1 MGKAGVYLATI
12 ATTVLLSG
20 CHVFEVACP
29 AIAQASAVSVTVAAS
44 YAPAVKTLH
53 FKACQDGVCRENDL
67 VLVPG
72 SIAVDLGCE
81 PVAPP
86 PYVPPYVPEP
96 GAPGSG
102 VPGYGG
108 TGTAVPEPGVPETA
122 VPKPGVPESGVPGA
136 AVPGTAAPGTAVPA
150 PHVPG
155 KGGYGPDAPCSATA
169 SPDGTKRGMLMLDVL
184 TESPIDVTATGTSID
199 GSPLPMRTLRFTPRG
214 DYPFGE
220 PCGRFISASVVLD
233 ENGLRQDR

>member
-1 MGKAGVYLATI
+1 MGKARVLLATF
-12 ATTVLLSG
+12 ATTVLVSG
-20 CHVFEVACP
+20 CHIFEVTCP
-29 AIAQASAVSVTVAAS
+29 AIAQVSGVSVTVAAS
-44 YAPAVKTLH
+44 YAPVVKTLH

-72 SIAVDLGCE
+72 SISVDLGCE

-96 GAPGSG
+96 GVPGSG

-122 VPKPGVPESGVPGA
+122 VPKPGVPGYGV
-136 AVPGTAAPGTAVPA
+136 PGTAVPA
-150 PHVPG
+150 PDVPG
-155 KGGYGPDAPCSATA
+155 KGGYGPDTPCSAIP

-184 TESPIDVTATGTSID
+184 TASPMDVTATGTSID
-199 GSPLPMRTLRFTPRG
+199 GSPLPVRTLRFTPRG

-233 ENGLRQDR
+233 ENGLHQDR